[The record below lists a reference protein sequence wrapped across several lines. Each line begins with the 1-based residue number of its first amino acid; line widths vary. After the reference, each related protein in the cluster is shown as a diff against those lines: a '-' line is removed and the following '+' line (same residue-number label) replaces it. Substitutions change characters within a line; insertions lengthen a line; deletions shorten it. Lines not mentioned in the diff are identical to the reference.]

1 MTKSA
6 NIQLKILYRIEICI
20 HNTSRNL
27 LSSQLGTTSL

>member
-20 HNTSRNL
+20 HNPSRNL